1 MARALFTDRFNS
13 LFHVILGTLA
23 LRFPIL
29 IVLFLGYQ
37 IVESMILVKDPNLF
51 IDILEFLIGLSLSC
65 IIKAG
70 LSG

>member
-1 MARALFTDRFNS
+1 MKFIIEFFN
-13 LFHVILGTLA
+13 F
-23 LRFPIL
+23 LRSSKKLWLLPIL

-51 IDILEFLIGLSLSC
+51 IDILEFLIGLLLSC